1 MYLTANREL
10 ELIYQWF
17 KAHKLTLNTSKTK
30 YILFRKPDMNVDFS
44 HLDLLIENVPIERI
58 GNNCAE
64 SSFKFVG
71 VKIDEFLNWKHH
83 LTSLRSKL
91 TSANFVLSKVRNIL
105 PENTKLTIYNSL
117 FKSHL
122 DYCNIA
128 WGKSNSN
135 LLSKLQVIQKKA
147 IRNVCNS
154 KANAHVNPL
163 FLKHGLLNVSDMI
176 NYNLGKFMYQY
187 TYDLLP
193 KSFQGIFKKLQTHN
207 RNLNYEIN
215 LLKSKGLKSI
225 PSNSLIDYW
234 NSLNLET
241 KRSPSLHIFKASLCK
256 FMHSQYNSTC
266 TRPNCFSC
274 A

>member
-1 MYLTANREL
+1 MVIHHLCKQLIVKSLKAQFWDDLANSSKLVLFLLFADDTTLQISSSNIKELYLTANREL

-17 KAHKLTLNTSKTK
+17 KANKLALNTSKTK

-71 VKIDEFLNWKHH
+71 VKIDEFLNWKHP

-105 PENTKLTIYNSL
+105 PENTKLTIHNSL

-135 LLSKLQVIQKKA
+135 LLSKLIQKKA
-147 IRNVCNS
+147 VRNVPI
-154 KANAHVNPL
+154 A
-163 FLKHGLLNVSDMI
+163 
-176 NYNLGKFMYQY
+176 
-187 TYDLLP
+187 
-193 KSFQGIFKKLQTHN
+193 KL
-207 RNLNYEIN
+207 
-215 LLKSKGLKSI
+215 
-225 PSNSLIDYW
+225 
-234 NSLNLET
+234 
-241 KRSPSLHIFKASLCK
+241 
-256 FMHSQYNSTC
+256 MHM
-266 TRPNCFSC
+266 
-274 A
+274 

>member
-1 MYLTANREL
+1 
-10 ELIYQWF
+10 
-17 KAHKLTLNTSKTK
+17 
-30 YILFRKPDMNVDFS
+30 MNVDFS

-122 DYCNIA
+122 DYCNLA

-147 IRNVCNS
+147 IRNVYNS

-176 NYNLGKFMYQY
+176 NYNLGKFM
-187 TYDLLP
+187 
-193 KSFQGIFKKLQTHN
+193 
-207 RNLNYEIN
+207 
-215 LLKSKGLKSI
+215 
-225 PSNSLIDYW
+225 
-234 NSLNLET
+234 
-241 KRSPSLHIFKASLCK
+241 
-256 FMHSQYNSTC
+256 
-266 TRPNCFSC
+266 
-274 A
+274 